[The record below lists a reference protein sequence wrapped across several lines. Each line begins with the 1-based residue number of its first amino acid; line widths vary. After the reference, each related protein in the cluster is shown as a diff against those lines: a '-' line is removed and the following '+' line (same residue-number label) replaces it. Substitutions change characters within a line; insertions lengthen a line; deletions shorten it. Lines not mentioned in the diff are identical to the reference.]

1 MVLLTAGGC
10 DDAAKDALPP
20 VPATL
25 VYREEL
31 PLGDALGARMTRASN
46 RLRDRLEPRWG
57 PLAGKIYLLPADQR
71 ASFERRVREGLPV
84 GWLPQDQTAGQD
96 GGEVLLV
103 FAGKRRLVAYLL
115 LDRAVDGF
123 YPVEILHN

>member
-20 VPATL
+20 VPASL

-31 PLGDALGARMTRASN
+31 PLGDVASARMTRAAN

-57 PLAGKIYLLPADQR
+57 PLTSKIYLLPVDQR
-71 ASFERRVREGLPV
+71 EAFSRQVREGLPP
-84 GWLPQDQTAGQD
+84 GWRSQDEED
-96 GGEVLLV
+96 GPYGSEEMLV
-103 FAGKRRLVAYLL
+103 FAGKQRLVAYVLINL
-115 LDRAVDGF
+115 QMGGA
-123 YPVEILHN
+123 YPVQRLHN